1 MNMTNPED
9 RDIACAE
16 YVIGLLEADDRA
28 AFEKQLS
35 SDAELAVAVSRW
47 REQLTGL
54 NARVTPVEPSSDLWT
69 RIEAALPSQPTQ
81 STLQNRAQTAARTQ
95 KTAPRRSLWN
105 SLALWRTISAV
116 AVAACVAMFTLVS
129 TPKPEVRVYV
139 AVLKSPEQATGWL
152 VQARESGKVRLVPLN
167 PQAQVPQ
174 DKTLQLWTQPAGAE
188 APIPI
193 ALIEPGTPIELSAEQ
208 LPGLGAAQ
216 LFAISLEP
224 TGGSPTGLPTGP
236 ILFAGN
242 TEPI

>member
-1 MNMTNPED
+1 MNLTNPDD

-28 AFEKQLS
+28 AFERQLA
-35 SDAELAVAVSRW
+35 SDPDLVAGVSRW

-54 NARVTPVEPSSDLWT
+54 NARVAPVEPSRDLWA
-69 RIEAALPSQPTQ
+69 RIEAALPSQTAF
-81 STLQNRAQTAARTQ
+81 QNQVHMA
-95 KTAPRRSLWN
+95 APRQATTPRKSLWN

-116 AVAACVAMFTLVS
+116 AVAASVAMFTLIS
-129 TPKPEVRVYV
+129 NPSPEVRVYV
-139 AVLKSPEQATGWL
+139 AVLKSPEQSTGWL
-152 VQARESGKVRLVPLN
+152 VQARESGTVRLVPLN
-167 PQAQVPQ
+167 PQAQVPE
-174 DKTLQLWTQPAGAE
+174 DKTLQLWTQPAGTDR
-188 APIPI
+188 PIPI
-193 ALIEPGTPIELSAEQ
+193 ALIEAGTPIELSAEQ
-208 LPGLGAAQ
+208 LPELGAAQ